1 MTDLE
6 KITERLRTCSDRWTL
21 SVVAAE
27 VERMMRDC
35 AARAFDAGW
44 LADDSVREL
53 PADFPLVA
61 P

>member
-35 AARAFDAGW
+35 AARAWDRGWSAG
-44 LADDSVREL
+44 DEEREL
-53 PADFPLVA
+53 PPDWPLL